1 MAGASQ
7 AWRTIGPRR
16 MSTQDEAH
24 ALEQEVLVPADAPE
38 PKQSLLTR
46 CRALC
51 SSGRVL
57 AAMFVAALL
66 AICVLLLA
74 SMGDRGGAAGEGGRR
89 FGGVDM
95 AGVDKLGAGLFLVY
109 ASLLRDVIAVVWHVV
124 TVVVWVKMHRD
135 YATACCA
142 ML

>member
-38 PKQSLLTR
+38 PKQSLLAR

-57 AAMFVAALL
+57 AAVFVAALL

-74 SMGDRGGAAGEGGRR
+74 SMGDRGEEAGEGGRR

-109 ASLLRDVIAVVWHVV
+109 APDFY
-124 TVVVWVKMHRD
+124 T
-135 YATACCA
+135 ATAVIW
-142 ML
+142 